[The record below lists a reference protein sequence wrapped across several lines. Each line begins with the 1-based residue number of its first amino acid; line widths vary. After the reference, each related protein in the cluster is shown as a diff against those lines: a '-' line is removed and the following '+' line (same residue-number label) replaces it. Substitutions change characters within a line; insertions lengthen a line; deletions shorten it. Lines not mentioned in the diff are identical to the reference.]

1 MGQARTGDA
10 VSAFTSARERRLWVW
25 ALATVLAI
33 YGTLGLAGRLATRIP
48 AEVTGVLFGFG
59 FLVVILVVGLSG
71 WVGRSGPR
79 EAWMR
84 TGVAAVYG
92 MVLVRMGADGAERTH
107 LFEYG
112 LVALL
117 IHAALLERTRG
128 GRPVA
133 YAGLVAVGSTALL
146 GWLDEVIQGV
156 VPGRTYDL
164 RDVGFNAGAA
174 AVAVGASRALAWAR
188 GRDNGGEVP

>member
-1 MGQARTGDA
+1 MGQARTGGA

-48 AEVTGVLFGFG
+48 AEVTGALFGVG

-71 WVGRSGPR
+71 WLGRSGPR

-84 TGVAAVYG
+84 AGVAAVYG

-133 YAGLVAVGSTALL
+133 YAGLVAVGSAALL

-188 GRDNGGEVP
+188 GRDNGREVP